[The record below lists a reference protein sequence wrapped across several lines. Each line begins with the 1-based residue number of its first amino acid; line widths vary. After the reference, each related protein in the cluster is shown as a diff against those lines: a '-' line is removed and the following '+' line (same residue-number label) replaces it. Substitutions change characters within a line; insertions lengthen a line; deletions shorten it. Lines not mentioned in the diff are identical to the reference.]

1 MSAGASTEAGAGAA
15 ARPAAQDVAGGAGPG
30 GGLMLVDTP
39 SLYFRAFYGV
49 PRSVTSPDGMPVN
62 AVRGLLDVLARQIAD
77 LRPAHLVCCFDGD
90 WRPAFRVELV
100 PSYKAHRVAEV
111 LDPAAVPASVPTSS
125 APPPADTGPPRPAAG
140 KAAGGDEVAIEEV
153 PDELTPQLPVI
164 DAMLDAFGIC
174 RVEAAGFEADDV
186 IGTLATRFPHGDG
199 AGWAALDH
207 DEPAGGGGPLAGPV
221 EILTGDRDLFQ
232 LVRDDVPVR
241 VRYSVEK
248 FAVIDEAAVSARYGV
263 PGRAYG
269 DFATLRGDPS
279 DGLPGVAGIG
289 AKTAAALL
297 TRFGSLAGALAALDA
312 GQVDG
317 FPAGARRRLEAAR
330 DYLDRAEIV
339 VRVVPDVALPDLCSA
354 LPAAPTHPDDVLAL
368 AERFGLAG
376 AATRLTRALAAAAAA
391 RST

>member
-1 MSAGASTEAGAGAA
+1 MSAGTSETASEGP
-15 ARPAAQDVAGGAGPG
+15 ARPVREQPGAAGPG
-30 GGLMLVDTP
+30 GGLLLVDTP

-49 PRSVTSPDGMPVN
+49 PQSVTAPDGMPVN

-100 PSYKAHRVAEV
+100 ESYKAHRVADV
-111 LDPAAVPASVPTSS
+111 LDPAAVPPSVPVS
-125 APPPADTGPPRPAAG
+125 AAATPGPAGTTEGVAAG
-140 KAAGGDEVAIEEV
+140 AVAVEEV

-164 DAMLDAFGIC
+164 DAVLDAFGIC

-186 IGTLATRFPHGDG
+186 IGTLATRFPHGDA
-199 AGWAALDH
+199 AGWAAQDRG
-207 DEPAGGGGPLAGPV
+207 EAPAGGGPFAGPV

-248 FAVIDEAAVSARYGV
+248 FAAIDEAAVSARYGV

-312 GQVDG
+312 GQTDG

-330 DYLDRAEIV
+330 DYLDRAEVV
-339 VRVVPDVALPDLCSA
+339 VRVVPDVP
-354 LPAAPTHPDDVLAL
+354 LPALATRLPATPAHPDEVLAL

-376 AATRLTRALAAAAAA
+376 AATRLTRALTAAA
-391 RST
+391 RPA